1 MTTKHRV
8 GRGKKRHHLTAAK
21 KKVESLIAKTKD
33 PAKAEALRAAL
44 GHAEHAARLRGR
56 YTRTLNKAINQHGD
70 VVDGHVI
77 SGVYNDAFPE
87 HVKRALRG
95 HLSELNATT
104 NASLAAYKR
113 SGKRTHWGAVFRP
126 IANPDDSFY

>member
-56 YTRTLNKAINQHGD
+56 YTRTLNKAIRQHGD

-95 HLSELNATT
+95 HLYQT
-104 NASLAAYKR
+104 AAFLEIVHAER
-113 SGKRTHWGAVFRP
+113 RGKARRARGGQHVVRPGAIV
-126 IANPDDSFY
+126 A